1 MNTSEYQQLL
11 SEFRDSAHKM
21 MFSNSTIDA
30 FSSESTPKQLS
41 AVMRM
46 LAIELE
52 TRAENKRK
60 RLLRQA
66 TFPAIK
72 SIDEFDFSGVQI
84 GEGYT
89 VDDLSSLSFIEK
101 AENLV
106 LYGPSGRGKTHLA
119 IALGILAANNSMPV
133 RFFTAADLVY
143 ALSAA
148 HRTNTLE
155 KIYAQIEKA
164 SLVVVDEFGY
174 IPFDAEGARLLF
186 QVISK
191 CYEARSLVITTNI
204 EFSHWGTVLGDDK
217 LAAAAIDR
225 IVHHGRLITFNG
237 PNRRME
243 NALMMKGKMN
253 ETIRTA

>member
-1 MNTSEYQQLL
+1 MNTSDYQSLL

-30 FSSESTPKQLS
+30 FSSGSTVRQIN

-46 LAIELE
+46 LSMELD
-52 TRAENKRK
+52 TRAENKRC

-66 TFPAIK
+66 AFPAIK
-72 SIDEFDFSGVQI
+72 SIDDFDFSGIQFP
-84 GEGYT
+84 EGYT
-89 VDDLSSLSFIEK
+89 KEDLSSLAFLDM

-119 IALGILAANNSMPV
+119 VALGILAANSGRSV
-133 RFFTAADLVY
+133 RFYTAADLVY

-148 HRTNTLE
+148 HRSNTLE
-155 KIYAQIEKA
+155 KIYAQIERA
-164 SLVVVDEFGY
+164 DILLIDEFGY
-174 IPFDAEGARLLF
+174 IPFDGEGSRLLF

-191 CYEARSLVITTNI
+191 CYETRSLVFTTNI
-204 EFSHWGTVLGDDK
+204 EFSRWGTVLGDDK

-225 IVHHGRLITFNG
+225 VVHHGRLITFTG

-243 NALMMKGKMN
+243 NALMMNGKQHDAAKM
-253 ETIRTA
+253 A